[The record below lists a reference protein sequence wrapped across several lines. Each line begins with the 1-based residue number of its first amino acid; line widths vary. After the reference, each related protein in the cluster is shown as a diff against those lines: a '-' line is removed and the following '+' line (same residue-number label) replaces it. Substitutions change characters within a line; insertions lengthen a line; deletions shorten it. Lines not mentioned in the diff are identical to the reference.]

1 MPKDILVELDGPL
14 SECDPLEVLF
24 GQELVG
30 ESLESVVEFP
40 NEGPVWG
47 RILTGKSKICEELCN
62 SGKSHLASSA
72 GPACLSGVL
81 GEFHVVKWEMMSGVG
96 SKRL

>member
-1 MPKDILVELDGPL
+1 MLKDVLVERDRPL
-14 SECDPLEVLF
+14 SESDPLEVLL

-40 NEGPVWG
+40 DEGPVRG
-47 RILTGKSKICEELCN
+47 RILTGKSEIYEELCN

-72 GPACLSGVL
+72 GPTCLSGVL
-81 GEFHVVKWEMMSGVG
+81 GEFHVVK
-96 SKRL
+96 